1 MERRGLPGVPI
12 WRAVGIRKPPRIA
25 PVNGRR
31 YKDCDDLDCGGRVLA
46 KSPKILIL
54 NGPNLNMLGV
64 RETVIYGSDTLADIE
79 RMCASRAKEL
89 TLAVDFRQSNMEG
102 ELVTWIQEARSG
114 ADGIIINPG
123 AYGHTSIA
131 LLDALRI
138 ADRPVIELH
147 LSNIHR
153 REAFRHHTYTS
164 QAATGI
170 ICGFG
175 ARGYVLALEAM
186 AELIS
191 KKDRA

>member
-1 MERRGLPGVPI
+1 
-12 WRAVGIRKPPRIA
+12 
-25 PVNGRR
+25 
-31 YKDCDDLDCGGRVLA
+31 LA
-46 KSPKILIL
+46 KSLKVLIL

-64 RETVIYGSDTLADIE
+64 RETAIYGTETLADIE
-79 RMCASRAKEL
+79 RMSKRRAKEL
-89 TLAVDFRQSNMEG
+89 GLALDFRQTNLEG
-102 ELVTWIQEARSG
+102 ELVTWVQEARTG
-114 ADGIIINPG
+114 ADGIVINPG

-131 LLDALRI
+131 LLDALRM
-138 ADRPVIELH
+138 ANKPVIELH

-170 ICGFG
+170 ICGLG
-175 ARGYVLALEAM
+175 AHGYVLAVEAM

>member
-1 MERRGLPGVPI
+1 M
-12 WRAVGIRKPPRIA
+12 
-25 PVNGRR
+25 
-31 YKDCDDLDCGGRVLA
+31 A

-64 RETVIYGSDTLADIE
+64 RETAIYGSDTLADIE
-79 RMCASRAKEL
+79 KMCARRAKAL
-89 TLAVDFRQSNMEG
+89 GLALDFRQTNMEG
-102 ELVTWIQEARSG
+102 ELVTWTQQARTG
-114 ADGIIINPG
+114 AAGIIINPG

-131 LLDALRI
+131 LLDALRVTGK
-138 ADRPVIELH
+138 PVIELH

-170 ICGFG
+170 ICGLG
-175 ARGYVLALEAM
+175 AHGYVLAVEAM

-191 KKDRA
+191 KKDPA